1 MVARYLIAFL
11 CILLAGPV
19 WAGEALNLNLPNI
32 GDPSRDVL
40 SASQEKL
47 LGKRYMDEIRRD
59 MPLMSNPEVVEYV
72 NEIGQRLV
80 THCDAPDY
88 GFHFFV
94 VDSSEVNAFAM
105 PGGYI
110 GVNSA
115 LLLAA
120 DNENE
125 LAAVMAH
132 EIAHVTQ
139 HHIARTFAEARKMDI
154 RTGALLL
161 ASVLVGLK
169 NPQAGSAAAVT
180 SMAGSAQHQLA
191 FSREHEREADR
202 IGMSTLEA
210 AGFNPQ
216 GMPDFFE
223 KLMREDRY
231 QAQPPAWLV
240 DHPLTQSRIA
250 DAEARASSYPKHPYH
265 TSGEFPFVKAQVRVL
280 DSSDPAKAVNYF
292 KNSLSDAKGENIEV
306 ARYGLALALDAAN
319 DHARAEKLLR
329 ELLKKRADFIP
340 YLVAAAKV
348 QRNAGQLQQSLKTS
362 REGLSLYPDDYA
374 LNVGYAQTLM
384 EAQKPREAQQV
395 LSALLENHRN
405 DPMLYHLQAQAA
417 GAAGNI
423 VEGQLSMAGYYHA
436 LGDIPSALQQLHA
449 VLKEPQADN
458 YQKSRAAAMQTQWRR
473 EQKEAKDKD

>member
-1 MVARYLIAFL
+1 MAARYIAIAL
-11 CILLAGPV
+11 CLLLAGPV
-19 WAGEALNLNLPNI
+19 WAGEALNLNLPDI
-32 GDPSRDVL
+32 GDPSRNAL

-47 LGKRYMDEIRRD
+47 LGKRYMDALRRETPILTD
-59 MPLMSNPEVVEYV
+59 PEVVEYV
-72 NEIGQRLV
+72 NDIGQRLV

-88 GFHFFV
+88 GFQFFV

-110 GVNSA
+110 GINSG

-161 ASVLVGLK
+161 ASVLVGLA

-180 SMAGSAQHQLA
+180 SMAGTAQHQLA

-202 IGMSTLEA
+202 VGMSTLEA
-210 AGFNPQ
+210 AGFNPE

-240 DHPLTQSRIA
+240 DHPLTKSRLA
-250 DAEARASSYPKHPYH
+250 DAQARAASYPKHPYH
-265 TSGEFPFVKAQVRVL
+265 TSGEFPFIKARVRVL
-280 DSSDPAKAVNYF
+280 DSSDPAQAVSYF
-292 KNSLSDAKGENIEV
+292 KNTLSDAKGKEV
-306 ARYGLALALDAAN
+306 QVAEFGLSLALDAAN
-319 DHARAEKLLR
+319 DHAGAEKRLR
-329 ELLKKRADFIP
+329 QLLKQRGDFIP
-340 YLVAAAKV
+340 YLLATAAV
-348 QRNAGQLQQSLKTS
+348 ERNAGQLQKSLKTS
-362 REGLSLYPDDYA
+362 RQALSLYPDDYA
-374 LNVGYAQTLM
+374 LNVGYARTLI
-384 EAQKPREAQQV
+384 EAQKPRQAQQV
-395 LSALLENHRN
+395 LAALLENHRD
-405 DPMLYHLQAQAA
+405 DPMLFHLQAKAA

-436 LGDIPSALQQLHA
+436 LGDISSALRQLHA
-449 VLKEPQADN
+449 VLKESQADN
-458 YQKSRAAAMQTQWRR
+458 YQKSRAAALQTQWRQ
-473 EQKEAKDKD
+473 EQKNDKD